1 MKVTNLV
8 IFKWEIIKEPHYYLQ
23 IEGIGNVEIARN
35 EAKNFKNKLKYQ
47 ETRFYKEGGF
57 IVRSYKII

>member
-8 IFKWEIIKEPHYYLQ
+8 IFKWEIIKEPRYYLQ